1 MNILMLYSKII
12 CGRVQSHIKPH
23 PSLILYCN
31 IIITYSIHIVSTN
44 VYMYSLISINLVSLR
59 NEPSL
64 TPPNSIIQLVVGVSL
79 QTERECQYLLVTLS
93 GILVYIIKNNDKIIY
108 LVNKNDFSLLLL
120 SPPLSITLTKIS
132 TKASFM
138 SSFLK
143 TTHSIICH
151 FIIIEE

>member
-1 MNILMLYSKII
+1 M
-12 CGRVQSHIKPH
+12 KPH
-23 PSLILYCN
+23 PSIILLLIN
-31 IIITYSIHIVSTN
+31 IVSTN
-44 VYMYSLISINLVSLR
+44 VYMYSLISINLVSLIF
-59 NEPSL
+59 ESL
-64 TPPNSIIQLVVGVSL
+64 SPPNSIIQLVVGVSL
-79 QTERECQYLLVTLS
+79 QTERECQRLLVTLS

-120 SPPLSITLTKIS
+120 SPPLSITLTKIT

-151 FIIIEE
+151 FFIICTCLY

>member
-1 MNILMLYSKII
+1 M
-12 CGRVQSHIKPH
+12 KPH
-23 PSLILYCN
+23 PSIILLL
-31 IIITYSIHIVSTN
+31 IHIVSTN

-64 TPPNSIIQLVVGVSL
+64 SPPNSIIQLVVGVSL
-79 QTERECQYLLVTLS
+79 QTERECRYLSVTLS

-120 SPPLSITLTKIS
+120 SPPLSITLTKIT

-151 FIIIEE
+151 FFIICTCLY

>member
-1 MNILMLYSKII
+1 M
-12 CGRVQSHIKPH
+12 KPH
-23 PSLILYCN
+23 PSIILLL
-31 IIITYSIHIVSTN
+31 IHIVSTN

-59 NEPSL
+59 NEL
-64 TPPNSIIQLVVGVSL
+64 RLNPPNSIIQLVVGVSL

-120 SPPLSITLTKIS
+120 SPPLSITLTKIT

-151 FIIIEE
+151 FFIICTCLY

>member
-1 MNILMLYSKII
+1 M
-12 CGRVQSHIKPH
+12 KPH
-23 PSLILYCN
+23 PSIILLL
-31 IIITYSIHIVSTN
+31 IHIVSTN

-59 NEPSL
+59 YDEPL

-79 QTERECQYLLVTLS
+79 QTERECQCLLVTLS

-120 SPPLSITLTKIS
+120 SPPLSITLTKIT

-143 TTHSIICH
+143 TNHSIICH
-151 FIIIEE
+151 FFIICTCLY

>member
-1 MNILMLYSKII
+1 M
-12 CGRVQSHIKPH
+12 KPH
-23 PSLILYCN
+23 PSIILLL
-31 IIITYSIHIVSTN
+31 IHIVSTN
-44 VYMYSLISINLVSLR
+44 VYMYSLISINLVSLM
-59 NEPSL
+59 NELSPL
-64 TPPNSIIQLVVGVSL
+64 HPPNSINQLVVGVSL

-120 SPPLSITLTKIS
+120 SPPLSITLTKIT

-151 FIIIEE
+151 FFIICTCLY

>member
-1 MNILMLYSKII
+1 MLYSKII

-44 VYMYSLISINLVSLR
+44 VYMYSLISINLVSLSD
-59 NEPSL
+59 EPYL
-64 TPPNSIIQLVVGVSL
+64 IPPNSIIQLVVGVSL

-120 SPPLSITLTKIS
+120 SPPLSITLTKIT